1 MIIIEMTRKNKS
13 AGGRDK
19 NILWFDEINKDDV
32 ELVGGKGANLGEMVE
47 LLGDLVPNGF
57 MVTAPA
63 YHRFIEH
70 NNLAD
75 EIEDVLKTTNIERQ
89 TELTSASK
97 KVKELIVNGDFPPD
111 MANEIIQAYNKLGEM
126 FGLKQSLVAIRSS
139 ATAEDLPDASF
150 AGQQETFLNIKGEA
164 NVVNHVRKAFASLFT
179 PRAIF
184 YREEKGFDHF
194 KVGLS
199 AVVQKM
205 IQSEV
210 SGVMFTLDPVTN
222 EKDKII
228 IEAVWGLG
236 EYAVQGIV
244 TPDHYKVLKKENKI
258 TEINVH
264 PQKYQLIRQQ
274 DKNVKTKV
282 PADKVKIQKLNSSRI
297 VDLAEIGEKIHQ
309 HYFFPQDIEWAA
321 DKNKLYI
328 LQTRPV
334 TTTKMAK
341 GSGQKAKG
349 SNVEGELVLKGDPAS
364 PGIGSGKVKLIK
376 KASNIDRVK
385 KGDVLVTEMTAPDF
399 VPAMKRASAI
409 VTNLG
414 GLTSH
419 AAIVSRELGI
429 PCVVGTGKATKLL
442 KNGDDVVVDGK
453 TGEIWIG
460 TISEKLKVQ
469 SSKLKKKNKDKNKKQ
484 IKTAT
489 NLYVNLAE
497 PSLAK
502 DMAERNVDGVG
513 LLRAEFMIAEI
524 GTHPQRLLQQNKGE
538 EFTDELAEG
547 IKKFC
552 EAFNPR
558 PVVYRATDFKSNE
571 YRHLKGGKDFEPEE
585 PNPLLGFRGAL
596 RYISTPEVFELE
608 LEAIKKVRNKFGLKN
623 LWMMIPFVRTPEEFL
638 EVKRIAAA
646 RGLVRSPSF
655 KLWMMVEIPSN
666 VILLEDF
673 IKVGIDG
680 VSIGSNDLTML
691 TLGLDRDN
699 NEIAYQFDETN
710 PAVFK
715 SIERV
720 IKVCH
725 ENNITSSI
733 CGQAP
738 SQYPDMVEDLVNWGI
753 TSISVNPDA
762 IERSREVIAE
772 AERRKIRK

>member
-1 MIIIEMTRKNKS
+1 MIISAMMKKNNSARKGK
-13 AGGRDK
+13 D
-19 NILWFDEINKDDV
+19 ILWFKEVKKDDV

-47 LLGDLVPNGF
+47 VLGDLVPNGF
-57 MVTAPA
+57 MVTAAA
-63 YHRFIEH
+63 YFKFIEF
-70 NNLAD
+70 NNLSD
-75 EIEDVLKTTNIERQ
+75 KIRDVLKTTNVERQ
-89 TELTSASK
+89 TELTAASK
-97 KVKELIVNGDFPPD
+97 EIKQLITNGKFPD
-111 MANEIIQAYNKLGEM
+111 EMANKIMTAYLDLGDM

-150 AGQQETFLNIKGEA
+150 AGQQETYLNIKGEA
-164 NVVNHVRKAFASLFT
+164 NVINHVRKAFASLFT

-194 KVGLS
+194 KVGLA

-210 SGVMFTLDPVTN
+210 SGVMFTIDPVTN
-222 EKDKII
+222 EKDKTI

-244 TPDHYKVLKKENKI
+244 TPDHYKVLKKENRI
-258 TEINVH
+258 IEMDVN
-264 PQKYQLIRQQ
+264 PQRYQLIRQQ

-282 PADKVKIQKLNSSRI
+282 PKEKQNIQKLNSSRI
-297 VDLAEIGEKIHQ
+297 IDLAEIGEKIHQ

-334 TTTKMAK
+334 TTTNMKQDSAK
-341 GSGQKAKG
+341 SDERI
-349 SNVEGELVLKGDPAS
+349 NGELVLKGDPAS
-364 PGIGSGKVKLIK
+364 PGIGNGKVKLIK
-376 KASNIDRVK
+376 KADNIDRVK
-385 KGDVLVTEMTAPDF
+385 KGDVLVTNMTAPDF
-399 VPAMKRASAI
+399 VPAMKRAVAI

-429 PCVVGTGKATKLL
+429 PCVVGTEKATKIL
-442 KNGDDVVVDGK
+442 KNGDDVVVNGK
-453 TGEIWIG
+453 TGEIWLG
-460 TISEKLKVQ
+460 TISEKLKVK
-469 SSKLKKKNKDKNKKQ
+469 SEKPKRKKTRK

-497 PSLAK
+497 PTLAK
-502 DMAERNVDGVG
+502 EMAKRDVDGIG

-524 GTHPQRLLQQNKGE
+524 GTHPQRMLQQNKGK
-538 EFTDELAEG
+538 EFTNELAEG
-547 IKKFC
+547 IKEFC
-552 EAFNPR
+552 QAFNPR

-608 LEAIKKVRNKFGLKN
+608 LEAIKQVRNKHGLKN
-623 LWMMIPFVRTPEEFL
+623 LWMMVPFVRTPEELL

-646 RGLVRSPSF
+646 QGLSRSPSF

-666 VILLEDF
+666 VILLKDF

-710 PAVFK
+710 PAVMK
-715 SIERV
+715 SIEKT
-720 IKVCH
+720 IKTCKKNKV
-725 ENNITSSI
+725 TSSI

-738 SQYPDMVEDLVNWGI
+738 SQYPDVVEDLVKWGI

-762 IERSREVIAE
+762 IERSREIIAS
-772 AERRKIRK
+772 AEKKKVKK

>member
-1 MIIIEMTRKNKS
+1 MKKNNSARKGK
-13 AGGRDK
+13 D
-19 NILWFDEINKDDV
+19 ILWFKEVKKDDV

-47 LLGDLVPNGF
+47 VLGDLVPNGF
-57 MVTAPA
+57 MVTAAA
-63 YHRFIEH
+63 YFKFIEF
-70 NNLAD
+70 NNLSD
-75 EIEDVLKTTNIERQ
+75 KIRDVLKTTNIERQ

-97 KVKELIVNGDFPPD
+97 EIKQLITNGRFPD
-111 MANEIIQAYNKLGEM
+111 EMANKIMTAYNELGDM

-150 AGQQETFLNIKGEA
+150 AGQQETYLNIKGEA
-164 NVVNHVRKAFASLFT
+164 NVINHVRKAFASLFT

-194 KVGLS
+194 KVGLA

-210 SGVMFTLDPVTN
+210 SGVMFTIDPVTN
-222 EKDKII
+222 EKEKII

-244 TPDHYKVLKKENKI
+244 TPDHYKILKKENRI
-258 TEINVH
+258 IEMDVN
-264 PQKYQLIRQQ
+264 PQRYQLIRQQ

-282 PADKVKIQKLNSSRI
+282 PKEKQNIQKLNSSRI
-297 VDLAEIGEKIHQ
+297 IDLAEIGEKIHQ

-321 DKNKLYI
+321 SKDKLYI

-334 TTTKMAK
+334 TTTNMKQDSAK
-341 GSGQKAKG
+341 SDEKI
-349 SNVEGELVLKGDPAS
+349 NGELVLKGDPAS
-364 PGIGSGKVKLIK
+364 PGMGSGKVKLIK
-376 KASNIDRVK
+376 KADNIDKVK
-385 KGDVLVTEMTAPDF
+385 KGDVLVTNMTAPDF
-399 VPAMKRASAI
+399 VPAMKRAAAI

-429 PCVVGTGKATKLL
+429 PCVVGTEKATKIL
-442 KNGDDVVVDGK
+442 KKGDEVVVNGK
-453 TGEIWIG
+453 TGEIWLG
-460 TISEKLKVQ
+460 TISEKLKVK
-469 SSKLKKKNKDKNKKQ
+469 SEKPKKNKKKK

-497 PSLAK
+497 PTLAK

-524 GTHPQRLLQQNKGE
+524 GTHPQRMLQQNQGK
-538 EFTDELAEG
+538 EFTNKLAEG
-547 IKKFC
+547 IKEFC
-552 EAFNPR
+552 QAFNPR

-608 LEAIKKVRNKFGLKN
+608 LEAIKQVRNKHGLKN
-623 LWMMIPFVRTPEEFL
+623 LWMMVPFVRTPEELL

-646 RGLVRSPSF
+646 QGLSRSPSF

-710 PAVFK
+710 PAVMK
-715 SIERV
+715 SIEKT
-720 IKVCH
+720 IKTCKK
-725 ENNITSSI
+725 NNVTSSI

-738 SQYPDMVEDLVNWGI
+738 SQYPDVVEDLVKWGI

-762 IERSREVIAE
+762 IERSREIIAS
-772 AERRKIRK
+772 AEKNKLKK